1 MKKQVSAK
9 TMLARTIAS
18 FAVSLVFLALSI
30 TTFAWMASN
39 RDHVSRLCAALKT
52 LATAWQANNFEIH

>member
-9 TMLARTIAS
+9 TMLARTVAS

-39 RDHVSRLCAALKT
+39 RNHVSRLCAALKNACNR
-52 LATAWQANNFEIH
+52 LASKQF